1 MDTLGI
7 ERRRL
12 GTGLLAFGLVGLVL
26 AAVVAAGLI
35 AGAVAARNLDDRL
48 AADQARIVELL
59 DQLVATVDRTAV
71 SAGNASDT
79 LATTGRTVASAAV
92 MLDGLAVVADQ
103 LADSLDFSIFGQ
115 QPLAGAAVRFGELA
129 VQVRAVG
136 EDVDALAANLD
147 TTSGDVA
154 ALAADI
160 DRLAGQVDA
169 IALRIA
175 DFDRTAELVD
185 LLVAGILLL
194 GLLVAWLAVGAAFT
208 AWAGWRLRRAPDAP
222 VRPGAD
228 RPGLA

>member
-7 ERRRL
+7 ERQRM

-48 AADQARIVELL
+48 AADQARIVALL
-59 DQLVATVDRTAV
+59 DQLVATMDRTAV

-79 LATTGRTVASAAV
+79 LATTGRTVESAAV
-92 MLDGLAVVADQ
+92 MLDGLAIVADQ

-115 QPLAGAAVRFGELA
+115 QPLAGAAVRFGEFA

-136 EDVDALAANLD
+136 ENVDTLAANLG
-147 TTSGDVA
+147 TNSGDVA

-169 IALRIA
+169 IAVRVA

-194 GLLVAWLAVGAAFT
+194 GLLVTWLAVGAAFT
-208 AWAGWRLRRAPDAP
+208 AWVGWRLRRTASES
-222 VRPGAD
+222 G
-228 RPGLA
+228 